1 MGPEKKSSWRCHKC
15 RERRNS
21 YQVIVSNGEKEI
33 STLKQKR
40 DKGDDD
46 ESDASESSKKIKAN
60 TPKTPK
66 TIATNPDALHLIMQN
81 MDKIALQI
89 TSVNAKLE
97 QQQTTLIQINDKLTN
112 ITEPLNFKNKT
123 KKRTI
128 KLKKW
133 K

>member
-1 MGPEKKSSWRCHKC
+1 M
-15 RERRNS
+15 
-21 YQVIVSNGEKEI
+21 IVSNGEKEI

-97 QQQTTLIQINDKLTN
+97 QQSTLIEINDKHTN
-112 ITEPLNFKNKT
+112 ITEQGIELQKQNREKDNK
-123 KKRTI
+123 I
-128 KLKKW
+128 E
-133 K
+133 